1 MPGRPVT
8 LDESVTMAFLVVL
21 DSMTP
26 AGRVAFIPRDLSRC
40 SFAEVAEIA
49 GPDGGAR
56 TRRRPHAARR

>member
-1 MPGRPVT
+1 
-8 LDESVTMAFLVVL
+8 MAFLVVL